1 LRAAPERDDWP
12 GWKHVGAHELLGKLY
27 WNWFYQRPMG
37 DLHFSDSPDFHG
49 RITFPDSPNRDFWGD
64 IGKVSASTFIGS
76 LKMMDANDLWIS
88 VLDERTQVV
97 IEPLVS
103 IKELWLSMLA

>member
-1 LRAAPERDDWP
+1 
-12 GWKHVGAHELLGKLY
+12 
-27 WNWFYQRPMG
+27 MG